1 MPQDGR
7 KASDA
12 TVCYLA
18 LGANLPSFAGRP
30 EETLRASLVA
40 LGDAGVSIVRTSRL
54 YATPCFPAG
63 SGPDYVNA
71 VAAVRTSLGASDL
84 LHLLHEIE
92 ADFARIRAV
101 RWGART
107 LDLDL
112 LDYGGAVLPDPA
124 TARAWMDLPAA
135 DRSRLAP
142 AQLVLP
148 HPRLHERSFVLVPLA
163 EIAPDWRHPLL
174 DRTAVELRDA
184 LPPGE
189 VGEVRPL

>member
-7 KASDA
+7 KDSDA

-18 LGANLPSFAGRP
+18 LGANLPSFAGPP
-30 EETLRASLVA
+30 EDTLRASLVA
-40 LGDAGVSIVRTSRL
+40 LRDAGVVIVRTSRL

-71 VAAVRTSLGASDL
+71 VAAVRTSLGAGDL
-84 LHLLHEIE
+84 LHLLHQIE
-92 ADFARIRAV
+92 ADFARTRAV

-124 TARAWMDLPAA
+124 TARGWMDLPAA

-142 AQLVLP
+142 AQLILP

-174 DRTAVELRDA
+174 HRTAVELRDA

-189 VGEVRPL
+189 VAEVRPL